1 MTILGKDKS
10 YYIHS
15 FIGIALMFVIS
26 NIPPMGP
33 VTQFGMQL
41 GGIFLG
47 LIYLWSFVGT
57 FWTSLFGVIMLGMVE
72 EIGMYGIFSAFSSYI
87 ALLVLFCL
95 ILCGAIGD
103 SGLTVYIGRWF
114 LTRKI
119 IDGRPTVFNF
129 MIMVA
134 FYVVAGLID
143 PLAAVL
149 IMWPTMYGVLQTAGY
164 TTKDKYPRVLT
175 VCSYLAICFGQ
186 CMIPF
191 WGGQLVMLGA
201 FEGASG
207 ISVNYAMYLFF
218 NVIMS
223 LIMIALM
230 SLAIQ
235 YIFRCD
241 MEKMKAISVE
251 KINKDKLPPL
261 SIQQKIYIGAA
272 IAFLVFA
279 ISSAMLP
286 QDWGFVVWM
295 NKLTLVGFTMFLIV
309 MLVLI
314 KIDGKPVLDAGKIT
328 KEYVSW
334 DMYFL
339 VVVTVFLSN
348 TLLSD
353 ETGLKQLLIDGM
365 MPVLGKVGAV
375 FFLVL
380 LIVIGILLT
389 SYASNI
395 VVGTVFVQLIAAIAP
410 ELGMNPVPVA
420 MVCILSVF
428 VAMLSPAASPYA
440 PALHTNTEWT
450 SSGEIMKYGLILM
463 ALAAVVYIVIGY
475 PIATILF

>member
-1 MTILGKDKS
+1 MSILGKDKS

-15 FIGIALMFVIS
+15 FIGIALMFIIS

-33 VTQFGMQL
+33 VTHFGMQL
-41 GGIFLG
+41 GGIFIG

-95 ILCGAIGD
+95 IFCGAIGD
-103 SGLTVYIGRWF
+103 SGLTIYIGRWF

-129 MIMVA
+129 MMMTAI
-134 FYVVAGLID
+134 YVVAGLID
-143 PLAAVL
+143 PIAAVL
-149 IMWPTMYGVLQTAGY
+149 VMWPTMYGVLQVAGY
-164 TTKDKYPRVLT
+164 TNKDKYPRVLT
-175 VCSYLAICFGQ
+175 VCSYLAIAFGQ

-207 ISVNYAMYLFF
+207 IKVNYAMYLFF

-230 SLAIQ
+230 SLAIK
-235 YIFRCD
+235 YVFHCD
-241 MEKMKAISVE
+241 LEKMRSISVE
-251 KINKDKLPPL
+251 AINKDKLPPM
-261 SIQQKIYIGAA
+261 SIQQKLYVVAA
-272 IAFLVFA
+272 IAFLAFA
-279 ISSAMLP
+279 ILSAMLP

-295 NKLTLVGFTMFLIV
+295 NKLNLVGFTMFLIV
-309 MLVLI
+309 VLVLI
-314 KIDGKPVLDAGKIT
+314 RIDGKPVLDPAKIP

-339 VVVTVFLSN
+339 VVITVFLSN
-348 TLLSD
+348 ILLSD
-353 ETGLKQLLIDGM
+353 ETGLKLLLIDGM
-365 MPVLGKVGAV
+365 MPVLGKFGAV

-380 LIVIGILLT
+380 LIVVGILLT
-389 SYASNI
+389 NYASNI

-410 ELGMNPVPVA
+410 ELGLDPVPVA

-428 VAMLSPAASPYA
+428 VALLSPAASPYA

-450 SSGEIMKYGLILM
+450 SQGEIMKYGLALM
-463 ALAAVVYIVIGY
+463 AISMVVYLVIGY
-475 PIATILF
+475 PIATVLF

>member
-1 MTILGKDKS
+1 MSVAGKDLS
-10 YYIHS
+10 YWIHS
-15 FIGIALMFVIS
+15 AIGIALMFVIS

-33 VTQFGMQL
+33 VTEFGMQL
-41 GGIFLG
+41 GGIFIG

-57 FWTSLFGVIMLGMVE
+57 FWPSLFGVIMLGMVDQ
-72 EIGMYGIFSAFSSYI
+72 ITMNGIFSAFSSYI

-95 ILCGAIGD
+95 IFCGAIGD

-119 IDGRPTVFNF
+119 INGRPTVFNF
-129 MIMVA
+129 MMMTAI
-134 FYVVAGLID
+134 YVVAGLID
-143 PLAAVL
+143 PIAAVL
-149 IMWPTMYGVLQTAGY
+149 VMWPTMYGVLQVVGY
-164 TTKDKYPRVLT
+164 TNKDKYPRVLT

-207 ISVNYAMYLFF
+207 IKVNYAMYLFF

-230 SLAIQ
+230 SLAIK

-241 MEKMKAISVE
+241 MEKMRAINVE
-251 KINKDKLPPL
+251 EINKDKLPPMT
-261 SIQQKIYIGAA
+261 IQQKIYVVAA
-272 IAFLVFA
+272 IAFLAFA
-279 ISSAMLP
+279 ILSAMLP
-286 QDWGFVVWM
+286 QDWAFVVWM
-295 NKLTLVGFTMFLIV
+295 NKLNLVGFTMFLIV
-309 MLVLI
+309 ALVLI
-314 KIDGKPVLDAGKIT
+314 KIDGKPVLDSGKIT

-339 VVVTVFLSN
+339 VVVTVYLSDV
-348 TLLSD
+348 LLSD

-365 MPVLGKVGAV
+365 MPVLGRAGSVV
-375 FFLVL
+375 FLVL

-389 SYASNI
+389 NYASNI

-410 ELGMNPVPVA
+410 ALGMNPVPVA
-420 MVCILSVF
+420 MISTLSVF
-428 VAMLSPAASPYA
+428 VALLSPAASPYA

-450 SSGEIMKYGLILM
+450 SQGEIMKYGLVLM
-463 ALAAVVYIVIGY
+463 LISMVVYIAVGY